1 MPGASMLFPVD
12 RDEYQRRIAEL
23 RPLLRVFRNGR
34 LSVHGSGGASGM
46 LFIETPAREEFY
58 IGGAHTAE
66 AHAIAAAVN
75 LVLDLCDRERGHED
89 RADKRPRRGS
99 R

>member
-1 MPGASMLFPVD
+1 MISTVD
-12 RDEYQRRIAEL
+12 RDEYRQRIAAL

-34 LSVHGSGGASGM
+34 LSVHGSGGASEM
-46 LFIETPAREEFY
+46 LFIETPTNEEFY
-58 IGGAHTAE
+58 IGGAHTEE

-89 RADKRPRRGS
+89 RSDERPRRS
-99 R
+99 ARR